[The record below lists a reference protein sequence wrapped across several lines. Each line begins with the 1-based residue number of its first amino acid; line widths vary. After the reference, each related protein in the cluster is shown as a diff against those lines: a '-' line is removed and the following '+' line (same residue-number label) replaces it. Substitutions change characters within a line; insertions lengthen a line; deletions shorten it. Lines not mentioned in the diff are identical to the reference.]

1 MSPRLSRQ
9 VMRHNTEKFIDT
21 FVATGDY
28 LVSMKEAG
36 YKDKN
41 PYQLQVRGKKLVEEN
56 REEVDKR
63 FHARLKEGGPRALS
77 VIEQLMHSES
87 DTVKLNA
94 AKEILDRGG
103 HKVANE
109 MDTGRT
115 IEELNAQLIALV
127 GEDGAKMLIGAFK
140 SRKVIS
146 GPTLTTQEG

>member
-1 MSPRLSRQ
+1 MTI
-9 VMRHNTEKFIDT
+9 NTEKFLES
-21 FVATGDY
+21 FVDTGDY

-41 PYQLQVRGKKLVEEN
+41 PYQLQAKGKKLVEQN

-77 VIEQLMHSES
+77 VIEQLMHSDS

-109 MDTGRT
+109 FDTGRT
-115 IEELNAQLIALV
+115 IEELNAQLVALV
-127 GEDGAKMLIGAFK
+127 GDDGAKMLVAAFR

-146 GPTLTTQEG
+146 GPTMN

>member
-1 MSPRLSRQ
+1 MP
-9 VMRHNTEKFIDT
+9 NTEKFIDS
-21 FVATGDY
+21 FVETGDY

-41 PYQLQVRGKKLVEEN
+41 PYQLQVKGKKLVEQN

-77 VIEQLMHSES
+77 VIEQLMHSDS

-109 MDTGRT
+109 FDTGRT
-115 IEELNAQLIALV
+115 IEELNAQLVALV
-127 GEDGAKMLIGAFK
+127 GTDGAKMLVAAFK

-146 GPTLTTQEG
+146 GPTMN

>member
-1 MSPRLSRQ
+1 MP
-9 VMRHNTEKFIDT
+9 NTEKFIES
-21 FVATGDY
+21 FVDTGDY

-41 PYQLQVRGKKLVEEN
+41 PYQLQAKGKKLVEQN

-63 FHARLKEGGPRALS
+63 FHARLKEGGPRALT
-77 VIEQLMHSES
+77 VIERLMDSDS

-103 HKVANE
+103 YKAFN
-109 MDTGRT
+109 DLDPSRT
-115 IEELNAQLIALV
+115 VEELNAQLVALV
-127 GEDGAKMLIGAFK
+127 GDDGAKMLVAAFR

-146 GPTLTTQEG
+146 GPTMN